1 MSFSVPRC
9 NRPMWGSHFFTD
21 SPLSSMTRRST
32 PWAAGCWGPK
42 LRVRLETSLS
52 AGGSLSNRRYWKK
65 SSMQRFWFPFQGICC
80 TSGHKHLFNIG
91 NTACITGVVPF
102 HGGGF
107 HLSLKAVGYI
117 TAPENC
123 SIHSTSGCHCFC
135 LEKKQKPKKHQ
146 PEIRLCYKWHCH
158 VGKCQ
163 PLASVPF
170 QGFKN
175 EKILGSA
182 TSYTE
187 VWCCWNILK
196 KTAKNVSGGFYFQ
209 CQWEFVL
216 VNVL

>member
-65 SSMQRFWFPFQGICC
+65 ASMQRFWFTFQGICR
-80 TSGHKHLFNIG
+80 TSGRKHLFNIG
-91 NTACITGVVPF
+91 DTACIIGVVPF

-135 LEKKQKPKKHQ
+135 LEKKPQKHQ

-158 VGKCQ
+158 VPNCQ
-163 PLASVPF
+163 PLALVPF

-175 EKILGSA
+175 EMFLGS
-182 TSYTE
+182 
-187 VWCCWNILK
+187 
-196 KTAKNVSGGFYFQ
+196 
-209 CQWEFVL
+209 
-216 VNVL
+216 